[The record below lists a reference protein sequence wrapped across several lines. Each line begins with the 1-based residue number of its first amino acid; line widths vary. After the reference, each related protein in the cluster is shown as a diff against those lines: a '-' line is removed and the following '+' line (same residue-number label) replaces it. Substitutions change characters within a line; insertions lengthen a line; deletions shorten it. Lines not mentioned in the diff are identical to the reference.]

1 MNQYEFVRQISHA
14 DVLLSQG
21 RFGHAEEILER
32 LMATGYE
39 GTDIMKMMAI
49 AKMGLKKYG
58 PAEELCRLIITH
70 HPNEAFAFYLLA
82 TIRGTERK
90 FDEALTTLN
99 EAIKLDPA
107 NADYFAF
114 KANILL
120 QTKDYKEALD
130 SADLGLSVDA
140 ENIDALNARASALVG
155 LNRKE
160 EAFQTINKSL
170 ASDPDNADTHANMGW
185 GLLHQGKSDMSLQHF
200 KTALKQE
207 PMNEYARGG
216 MLEAMKA
223 RFPVYRYFLMLMLW
237 LGKMKGN
244 NQWGFIIGG
253 YIVYRVL
260 VTLAENY
267 AGLQPFLI
275 PVIVLIALFFISTW
289 IFSPLMNLYLLTN
302 PFGKLTLDEDQKQS
316 ARLVGISLLISLTS
330 ILIFWIG
337 YRNDGLLSLSLFA
350 FAMMIPVGSMNNPY
364 LEENK
369 RKLRYWTLAIV
380 MLILIDSVLAIS
392 SGTFLSSI
400 SFLPVLALIGY
411 QWYTNYILIRE

>member
-1 MNQYEFVRQISHA
+1 MNQYEFVRQMSHA

-21 RFGHAEEILER
+21 RFGQAEEILER

-49 AKMGLKKYG
+49 AKMGLKKYE
-58 PAEELCRLIITH
+58 PAEELCRMIITH

-90 FDEALTTLN
+90 YEEALSTLN

-107 NADYFAF
+107 NADYLAF

-160 EAFQTINKSL
+160 EAFLTINKSL

-185 GLLHQGKSDMSLQHF
+185 GLLHQGKSDVALQHF

-207 PMNEYARGG
+207 PMNEYARSG

-260 VTLAENY
+260 VTLAEKNE
-267 AGLQPFLI
+267 ALQIFLI

-289 IFSPLMNLYLLTN
+289 IFSPLMNLYLLSN

-316 ARLVGISLLISLTS
+316 ARLVGISLLISLAAVLVYF
-330 ILIFWIG
+330 IL
-337 YRNDGLLSLSLFA
+337 YQNDGLLTLSLFA
-350 FAMMIPVGSMNNPY
+350 FAMMIPLGSMNNPY
-364 LEENK
+364 LETNRK
-369 RKLRYWTLAIV
+369 KLRYWTLATT
-380 MLILIDSVLAIS
+380 ILVLTDSVLSIIA
-392 SGTFLSSI
+392 GTFLSSF
-400 SFLPVLALIGY
+400 SFLPLMALIVY
-411 QWYTNYILIRE
+411 QLYTNYLLMRE